1 MTATPA
7 SADEHVCREPG
18 FDTDFGLAL
27 GAVFRQYLKAAADAA
42 RDVPGG
48 GRGYQ
53 VLAMSAAGVCASQL
67 ALAKQLGID
76 RTVMTY
82 LVDDMERG
90 GVIERQPD
98 PADRRAR
105 RLVPTAQG
113 RAVLARVRGEL
124 ERAEREILAALEED
138 ERETLRALL
147 QRVAH
152 HHRVNGE
159 HACQAAAAVVAPTC

>member
-7 SADEHVCREPG
+7 PAATNPCAGDPGSA
-18 FDTDFGLAL
+18 TDFGLAL

-42 RDVPGG
+42 DGVPGG

-53 VLAMSAAGVCASQL
+53 VLALSAAGVCASQL

-90 GVIERQPD
+90 GLIERQPD

-105 RLVPTAQG
+105 RLVPTEQG
-113 RAVLARVRGEL
+113 RAVLKRVREKL
-124 ERAEREILAALEED
+124 ERAEREILAGLAEE
-138 ERETLRALL
+138 ERETLRTLL
-147 QRVAH
+147 QRVAR
-152 HHRVNGE
+152 HHRATAE
-159 HACQAAAAVVAPTC
+159 HACQAAAAVVQA